1 MVVVHCRWIG
11 PPKTL
16 KNDILRW
23 AFLSAH
29 LWKYRR
35 EFQRKYFKKCP
46 SMYCDAVRARTFL
59 SFCVYTNHTISKA
72 KYRKQKCRDPPFLTF
87 AKPQMKFRNGG
98 SNMLIKIVQNGM
110 ESEWFPLTKKTHRE
124 LMQKKPE
131 AAIVHIEDVYPDSP
145 DAGRVIRLDFRLFTV
160 LTREFVLEELRQKK
174 QDERHVA
181 KLGLDARPAN
191 DPALAS
197 QSMDEQYIRQEI
209 KELLASAPILA
220 GLTPTQLRR
229 FQMFVEDG
237 KSFREIAE
245 AERCEYSTIKDS
257 VDASKKKIKKFFKS
271 DRSKREFLSD

>member
-1 MVVVHCRWIG
+1 
-11 PPKTL
+11 
-16 KNDILRW
+16 
-23 AFLSAH
+23 
-29 LWKYRR
+29 
-35 EFQRKYFKKCP
+35 
-46 SMYCDAVRARTFL
+46 
-59 SFCVYTNHTISKA
+59 
-72 KYRKQKCRDPPFLTF
+72 
-87 AKPQMKFRNGG
+87 
-98 SNMLIKIVQNGM
+98 MLIKIVQNGM

-145 DAGRVIRLDFRLFTV
+145 AAGRVIRLDFRLFTV
-160 LTREFVLEELRQKK
+160 LTREFVLEALRQKK

-271 DRSKREFLSD
+271 DRSKRVFLSD

>member
-1 MVVVHCRWIG
+1 
-11 PPKTL
+11 
-16 KNDILRW
+16 
-23 AFLSAH
+23 
-29 LWKYRR
+29 
-35 EFQRKYFKKCP
+35 
-46 SMYCDAVRARTFL
+46 
-59 SFCVYTNHTISKA
+59 
-72 KYRKQKCRDPPFLTF
+72 
-87 AKPQMKFRNGG
+87 
-98 SNMLIKIVQNGM
+98 MLIKVVQNGM

-209 KELLASAPILA
+209 KELLASAPVLA
-220 GLTPTQLRR
+220 GLTSMQFRR
-229 FQMFVEDG
+229 FQLFVEG
-237 KSFREIAE
+237 KTFREIAQLE
-245 AERCEYSTIKDS
+245 HCEFSAVRKS
-257 VDASKKKIKKFFKS
+257 VKQAKEKIKKFLK
-271 DRSKREFLSD
+271 D

>member
-1 MVVVHCRWIG
+1 
-11 PPKTL
+11 
-16 KNDILRW
+16 
-23 AFLSAH
+23 
-29 LWKYRR
+29 
-35 EFQRKYFKKCP
+35 
-46 SMYCDAVRARTFL
+46 
-59 SFCVYTNHTISKA
+59 
-72 KYRKQKCRDPPFLTF
+72 
-87 AKPQMKFRNGG
+87 
-98 SNMLIKIVQNGM
+98 MLIKVVQNGM

-209 KELLASAPILA
+209 KELLASAPVLA
-220 GLTPTQLRR
+220 GLTSMQFRR
-229 FQMFVEDG
+229 FQLFVEG
-237 KSFREIAE
+237 KTFREIAQLE
-245 AERCEYSTIKDS
+245 HCEFSAVRKS
-257 VDASKKKIKKFFKS
+257 VKQAKEKIKKFLKGGC
-271 DRSKREFLSD
+271 SKRDFLSD

>member
-1 MVVVHCRWIG
+1 
-11 PPKTL
+11 
-16 KNDILRW
+16 
-23 AFLSAH
+23 
-29 LWKYRR
+29 
-35 EFQRKYFKKCP
+35 
-46 SMYCDAVRARTFL
+46 
-59 SFCVYTNHTISKA
+59 
-72 KYRKQKCRDPPFLTF
+72 
-87 AKPQMKFRNGG
+87 
-98 SNMLIKIVQNGM
+98 MLIKIVQNGM

-145 DAGRVIRLDFRLFTV
+145 DAGRVIRLDFRLFTI

-220 GLTPTQLRR
+220 GLTSMQFRR
-229 FQMFVEDG
+229 FQLFVEG
-237 KSFREIAE
+237 KTFREIAQLE
-245 AERCEYSTIKDS
+245 HCEFSAVRKS
-257 VDASKKKIKKFFKS
+257 VKQAKEKIKKFLKGGC
-271 DRSKREFLSD
+271 SKRDFLSD

>member
-1 MVVVHCRWIG
+1 
-11 PPKTL
+11 
-16 KNDILRW
+16 
-23 AFLSAH
+23 
-29 LWKYRR
+29 
-35 EFQRKYFKKCP
+35 
-46 SMYCDAVRARTFL
+46 
-59 SFCVYTNHTISKA
+59 
-72 KYRKQKCRDPPFLTF
+72 
-87 AKPQMKFRNGG
+87 
-98 SNMLIKIVQNGM
+98 MLIKIVQNGM

-209 KELLASAPILA
+209 KELLAAAPILA
-220 GLTPTQLRR
+220 GLTSMQFRR
-229 FQMFVEDG
+229 FQLFVEG
-237 KSFREIAE
+237 KTFREIAQLE
-245 AERCEYSTIKDS
+245 HCEFSAVRKS
-257 VDASKKKIKKFFKS
+257 VKQAKEKIKKFLKGGC
-271 DRSKREFLSD
+271 SKREFLSD

>member
-1 MVVVHCRWIG
+1 
-11 PPKTL
+11 
-16 KNDILRW
+16 
-23 AFLSAH
+23 
-29 LWKYRR
+29 
-35 EFQRKYFKKCP
+35 
-46 SMYCDAVRARTFL
+46 
-59 SFCVYTNHTISKA
+59 
-72 KYRKQKCRDPPFLTF
+72 
-87 AKPQMKFRNGG
+87 
-98 SNMLIKIVQNGM
+98 MLIKIVQNGM

-220 GLTPTQLRR
+220 GLTPMQFRR
-229 FQMFVEDG
+229 FQLFVEG
-237 KSFREIAE
+237 KTFREIAQLE
-245 AERCEYSTIKDS
+245 HCEFSAVRKS
-257 VDASKKKIKKFFKS
+257 VKQAKEKIKKFLKGGC
-271 DRSKREFLSD
+271 SKREFLSD